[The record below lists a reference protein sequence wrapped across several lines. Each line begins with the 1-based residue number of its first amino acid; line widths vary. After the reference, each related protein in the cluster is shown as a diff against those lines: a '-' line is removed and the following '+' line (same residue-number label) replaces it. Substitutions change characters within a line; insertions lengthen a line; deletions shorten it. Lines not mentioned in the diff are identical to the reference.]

1 MYIYY
6 FNNTDSMNLTAIVL
20 YAVSTAFILYFT
32 IRPYAFSILQF
43 LKKYRFKGLKL
54 VKAPKVTVIIPT
66 YNEENTIERVLKNV
80 LSFDYPNFEVI
91 VADDSTDG
99 TREKISKFKDH
110 RLKVVHRDNRKGW
123 KAGAVNNALNY
134 ADPSSEYTVLLDV
147 DSIAP
152 VDLLTRLV
160 ERIQEGYDVVQ
171 GVQLPVIN
179 SEYNKIAKANSII
192 QSYYQLI
199 EQPSKFYIGLPVTLT
214 GSNFIIKT
222 ALLKEYRLNEDIG
235 EDWELTL
242 RLAKDGH
249 KIAYAPDIA
258 VKCEVPFNLKDS
270 INQYVRWNE
279 GMIRSTLK
287 NINEIMQ
294 SNMPFANKVDLVMT
308 GLTPFITFALIISM
322 ISGGYIYFNQPQLR
336 PIILFFTA
344 FIMFSG
350 IVTMTSSASK
360 IGLNYLYALFSE
372 ILYFVFV
379 PFAIYASLR
388 GIVLKHGT
396 FIRTTK
402 IGEIK
407 YTM

>member
-1 MYIYY
+1 M
-6 FNNTDSMNLTAIVL
+6 DLTLIIL
-20 YAVSTAFILYFT
+20 YAFSTAFILYFT

-43 LKKYRFKGLKL
+43 FKKYRFKGLKL
-54 VKAPKVTVIIPT
+54 IRVPKVTVIIPT

-80 LSFDYPNFEVI
+80 LSFNYPNFEVI
-91 VADDSTDG
+91 IADDSTDG
-99 TREKISKFKDH
+99 TAEKISKLKDP
-110 RLKVVHRDNRKGW
+110 RLKIVHRNDRKGW
-123 KAGAVNNALNY
+123 KAGAINNALNY
-134 ADPSSEYTVLLDV
+134 ADPSSEYTVLLDA
-147 DSIAP
+147 DSIPSA
-152 VDLLTRLV
+152 DLLTKLV
-160 ERIQEGYDVVQ
+160 ERIQEGYDAVQ

-179 SEYNKIAKANSII
+179 SEYNRIAKANSII

-222 ALLKEYRLNEDIG
+222 TLLKEYRLNEDIG

-249 KIAYAPDIA
+249 RIAYAPDIA
-258 VKCEVPFNLKDS
+258 VKCEVPFNLKES

-279 GMIRSTLK
+279 GMVRSTLRK
-287 NINEIMQ
+287 INDIMQ
-294 SNMPFANKVDLVMT
+294 SDMSFASKVDLVMT

-322 ISGGYIYFNQPQLR
+322 ISGGYIYFNQPQFR
-336 PIILFFTA
+336 PLILFFTA
-344 FIMFSG
+344 FIMLSG
-350 IVTMTSSASK
+350 IVTMISSASK

-372 ILYFVFV
+372 IMYFVFV

-388 GIVLKHGT
+388 GIFLKQGT

-402 IGEIK
+402 FGEIK
-407 YTM
+407 YTIE

>member
-1 MYIYY
+1 M
-6 FNNTDSMNLTAIVL
+6 DLTLIIL
-20 YAVSTAFILYFT
+20 YAFSTAFILYFT

-43 LKKYRFKGLKL
+43 FKKYRFKGLKL
-54 VKAPKVTVIIPT
+54 IRVPKVTVIIPT

-80 LSFDYPNFEVI
+80 LSFNYPNFEVI
-91 VADDSTDG
+91 IADDSTDG
-99 TREKISKFKDH
+99 TAEKISKLKDP
-110 RLKVVHRDNRKGW
+110 RLKIVHRNDRKGW
-123 KAGAVNNALNY
+123 KAGAINNALNY
-134 ADPSSEYTVLLDV
+134 ADPSSEYTVLLDA
-147 DSIAP
+147 DSIPSA
-152 VDLLTRLV
+152 DLLTKLV
-160 ERIQEGYDVVQ
+160 ERIQEGYDAVQ

-179 SEYNKIAKANSII
+179 SEYNRIAKANSII

-222 ALLKEYRLNEDIG
+222 TLLKEYRLNEDIG

-249 KIAYAPDIA
+249 RIAYAPDIA
-258 VKCEVPFNLKDS
+258 VKCEVPFNLKES

-279 GMIRSTLK
+279 GMVRSTLRK
-287 NINEIMQ
+287 INDIMQ
-294 SNMPFANKVDLVMT
+294 SNMSFASKVDLVMT

-322 ISGGYIYFNQPQLR
+322 ISGGYIYFNQPQFR
-336 PIILFFTA
+336 PLILFFTA
-344 FIMFSG
+344 FIMLSG
-350 IVTMTSSASK
+350 IVTMISSASK

-372 ILYFVFV
+372 IMYFVFV

-388 GIVLKHGT
+388 GIFLKHGT

-402 IGEIK
+402 FGEIK
-407 YTM
+407 YTIE

>member
-1 MYIYY
+1 M
-6 FNNTDSMNLTAIVL
+6 DLTLIIL
-20 YAVSTAFILYFT
+20 YAFSTAFILYFT

-43 LKKYRFKGLKL
+43 FKKYRFKGLKL
-54 VKAPKVTVIIPT
+54 IRVPKVTVIIPT

-91 VADDSTDG
+91 IADDSTDG
-99 TREKISKFKDH
+99 TAEKIS
-110 RLKVVHRDNRKGW
+110 RLKDPRLKIVHRNDRKGW
-123 KAGAVNNALNY
+123 KAGAINNALNY
-134 ADPSSEYTVLLDV
+134 ADPSSEYTVLLDA
-147 DSIAP
+147 DSIPSA
-152 VDLLTRLV
+152 DLLTKLV
-160 ERIQEGYDVVQ
+160 ERIQEGYDAVQ

-179 SEYNKIAKANSII
+179 SEYNRIAKANSII

-249 KIAYAPDIA
+249 RIAYAPDIA
-258 VKCEVPFNLKDS
+258 VKCEVPFNLKES

-279 GMIRSTLK
+279 GMVRSTLRK
-287 NINEIMQ
+287 INDIMQ
-294 SNMPFANKVDLVMT
+294 SDMSFASKVDLVMT

-322 ISGGYIYFNQPQLR
+322 ISGGYIYFNQPQFR
-336 PIILFFTA
+336 PLILFFTA
-344 FIMFSG
+344 FIMLSG
-350 IVTMTSSASK
+350 IVTMISSASK

-388 GIVLKHGT
+388 GIFLKHGT
-396 FIRTTK
+396 FIRTAK
-402 IGEIK
+402 FGEIK
-407 YTM
+407 YTIE